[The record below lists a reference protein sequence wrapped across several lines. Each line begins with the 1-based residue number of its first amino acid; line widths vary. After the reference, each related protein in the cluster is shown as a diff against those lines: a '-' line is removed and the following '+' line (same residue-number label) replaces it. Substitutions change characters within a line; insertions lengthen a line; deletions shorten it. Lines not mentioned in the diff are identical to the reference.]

1 MKYPS
6 VTCSRRRFLKLATL
20 SPAIAVFPVLS
31 VGCSRNEDPLETHA
45 QRMIGL
51 LNHPEKARELGEMY
65 HSQETEF
72 QQHSYEEMTRELLNT
87 LGIDPEFISEHTL
100 MTLEDRIRERV
111 RLDILEENMVIVKGW
126 MLSKTEIMLCL
137 LAYISADS

>member
-1 MKYPS
+1 
-6 VTCSRRRFLKLATL
+6 
-20 SPAIAVFPVLS
+20 
-31 VGCSRNEDPLETHA
+31 
-45 QRMIGL
+45 
-51 LNHPEKARELGEMY
+51 
-65 HSQETEF
+65 
-72 QQHSYEEMTRELLNT
+72 MTRELLNT